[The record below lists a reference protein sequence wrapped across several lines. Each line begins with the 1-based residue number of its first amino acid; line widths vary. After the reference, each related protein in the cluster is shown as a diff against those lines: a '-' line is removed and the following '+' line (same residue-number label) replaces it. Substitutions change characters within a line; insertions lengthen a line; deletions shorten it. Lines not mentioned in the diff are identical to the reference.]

1 MVKFRRVGTL
11 PAYVI
16 TGVSRTAMLTN
27 WAKFVGV
34 LAAILLPITFSLVYV
49 TWVALRKT
57 RTEAGVS

>member
-1 MVKFRRVGTL
+1 
-11 PAYVI
+11 
-16 TGVSRTAMLTN
+16 MLTN